1 MTRKIRV
8 IGIRKEKVKLPLFA
22 NDMIYFLEWNN
33 DCWKIKLNQTIKEFS
48 KEAKYKIA
56 IQKINSFLLY
66 QYNKFNHAMLTQFRF
81 ITALKEVRLMINI
94 ILNQHLT
101 QLVVPIS
108 LLFTEYMPAIL
119 KQYFTCIPGLSKWM
133 CSG

>member
-8 IGIRKEKVKLPLFA
+8 IGIRKEKVKLSLFA

-33 DCWKIKLNQTIKEFS
+33 DGWKIKLNQTIKEFS
-48 KEAKYKIA
+48 KEAKYKIT

-66 QYNKFNHAMLTQFRF
+66 QYNKFNHTMLTQFRF
-81 ITALKEVRLMINI
+81 ITAFKELRQMINI

-119 KQYFTCIPGLSKWM
+119 KQYFMCIPGLSKWM